1 MRKVNIDTDLRMACT
16 GVVRRHLA
24 EDPSNFDPRKIL
36 KASTQAMQEICKA
49 RYEVFGCAG
58 QASKIKPIN
67 LEDMTRLYESG
78 ELDLQVR

>member
-1 MRKVNIDTDLRMACT
+1 MAST
-16 GVVRRHLA
+16 GAVRRHLA
-24 EDPSNFDPRKIL
+24 ENPSNFDSRKFL

-67 LEDMTRLYESG
+67 LGDVTRLYESG
-78 ELDLQVR
+78 ELDPQVR